1 MIARSEEDLHNI
13 RLAVERIHKL
23 SDRLIGLGPF
33 GVGLD
38 GILSFIP
45 IPGVGVAYSGLAALA
60 LMVQAVRARAS
71 PGVLFHM
78 AVILAIDT
86 LLDVPASAD
95 LLPLIPFAGVAD
107 TLFTGH
113 KWAANLLLRH
123 MDDTLYIEGSR
134 EAARGGADRDELLG
148 RIRSRTERRRLVYLG

>member
-1 MIARSEEDLHNI
+1 MLARSHVDLHNI
-13 RLAVERIHKL
+13 RLAVERIRAL

-38 GILSFIP
+38 GLLSFVP

-60 LMVQAVRARAS
+60 LLYQAVRARAS
-71 PGVLFHM
+71 PGTLMHM
-78 AVILAIDT
+78 ALILGIDT

-95 LLPLIPFAGVAD
+95 LLPLIPFAGMAD

-123 MDDTLYIEGSR
+123 MEETLYIEAGLEARSGHQHAELMSR
-134 EAARGGADRDELLG
+134 VKSKTEKR
-148 RIRSRTERRRLVYLG
+148 RIVYLR

>member
-1 MIARSEEDLHNI
+1 MADSIEAAPWRRNRRDCQRHAAPVPWSRPGEAPMIAQSEEDLHNI

-71 PGVLFHM
+71 AGVLFHM
-78 AVILAIDT
+78 AVILTIDT
-86 LLDVPASAD
+86 L
-95 LLPLIPFAGVAD
+95 
-107 TLFTGH
+107 
-113 KWAANLLLRH
+113 
-123 MDDTLYIEGSR
+123 
-134 EAARGGADRDELLG
+134 
-148 RIRSRTERRRLVYLG
+148 